1 MSSSSNRLVRSTPL
15 ELVSALRRHFVRHN
29 LAVLGFTAL
38 TLVTAAALWA
48 VLYGF
53 AYWILLFGI
62 SAAHG
67 LDAEMPPTFTKV
79 FLLAAAA
86 LLSIAWID
94 RRLHPNERLRD
105 YKSFAAIFGDFLF
118 AIPRVTLAIWG
129 NLSAWQRLSRDE
141 LILAATLLQRIARE
155 KRVTLQSA
163 PLDIPNPDTRE
174 KIIFAL
180 LLSRVLEFG
189 REEGVAWLKLS
200 SSARE
205 ELPLRTYR
213 GLE

>member
-1 MSSSSNRLVRSTPL
+1 MQPEV
-15 ELVSALRRHFVRHN
+15 ELVSALRRHFARHN
-29 LAVLGFTAL
+29 LEVLALTLL

-53 AYWILLFGI
+53 AYWLLLFGI
-62 SAAHG
+62 SAVRG
-67 LDAEMPPTFTKV
+67 IDAEMPATFTKV

-86 LLSIAWID
+86 LLSMAWID

-105 YKSFAAIFGDFLF
+105 YKSFGAILADFLL

-129 NLSAWQRLSRDE
+129 NFSAWQRLTHDE
-141 LILAATLLQRIARE
+141 LILAAALLERVARE
-155 KRVTLQSA
+155 KRVELRST
-163 PLDIPNPDTRE
+163 PLDIPQEDARE

-180 LLSRVLEFG
+180 LLSRVLEFR

-200 SSARE
+200 KLGRSACV
-205 ELPLRTYR
+205 PLAVPK
-213 GLE
+213 